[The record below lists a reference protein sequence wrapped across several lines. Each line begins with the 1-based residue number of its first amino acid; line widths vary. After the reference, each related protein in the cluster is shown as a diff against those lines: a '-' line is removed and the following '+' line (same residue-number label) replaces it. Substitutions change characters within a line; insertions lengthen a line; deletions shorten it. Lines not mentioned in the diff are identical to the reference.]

1 MGIASTARICAWTV
15 SGRCRFVAKVLAVIV
30 PTARAREKTLF
41 QDSLPREVEATAG
54 RRAIVIPD
62 GTDGLHY
69 FPDSPLS
76 ILSTRPLRFLM
87 TVSDKTVLVTGQ
99 DFGNLTSQEEI
110 MGPSGNGPD
119 ANYAGVYSTWRR
131 GPNER
136 FVAIYHGENHEGMG
150 VIEGSGVH
158 GAMWSIN
165 LAYIDPASGRVERKG
180 DILRSD

>member
-1 MGIASTARICAWTV
+1 MIDRCLTA
-15 SGRCRFVAKVLAVIV
+15 FVLLSVLV
-30 PTARAREKTLF
+30 PTARGQEKTLF
-41 QDSLPREVEATAG
+41 PDSLPREVEANVG

-62 GTDGLHY
+62 GTDGLRY

-87 TVSDKTVLVTGQ
+87 TVSNKTVLVTAQ
-99 DFGNLTSQEEI
+99 DFGNLTSQEEV

-131 GPNER
+131 GPNDR
-136 FVAIYHGENHEGMG
+136 ILAIYHGENWDGMG
-150 VIEGSGVH
+150 VIGSCGVH

-165 LAYIDPASGRVERKG
+165 LAFIDH
-180 DILRSD
+180 